1 MDLHFLNDLKK
12 EDKGKRREQN
22 KRYRQKY
29 KELLNLK
36 KQRSYHQENLEK
48 KIVIIYIL
56 VSKQSLDQVQMVLLF
71 IIEQKKKAAEL
82 LRKMIFFYATQVA
95 SINMVLQMLLELSVL
110 QNQNQVSKIF
120 TLKY

>member
-48 KIVIIYIL
+48 KL
-56 VSKQSLDQVQMVLLF
+56 A
-71 IIEQKKKAAEL
+71 KK
-82 LRKMIFFYATQVA
+82 MM
-95 SINMVLQMLLELSVL
+95 N
-110 QNQNQVSKIF
+110 
-120 TLKY
+120 